1 MELKA
6 RALQLEEELIQV
18 KLSRGP
24 RCRSLAPAWES
35 PGLSGLRSYLWT
47 VDGCSPPTLVGLLLL
62 FLKWV
67 NLFLG
72 LWLCLLVWAPA
83 LPYVCEAPAICVP
96 EPCPCSCASTPWTWH
111 LRHELGLGLWRP
123 RMDGS
128 SRWSE
133 M

>member
-24 RCRSLAPAWES
+24 RCRPFAPAWES

-67 NLFLG
+67 EPLLG
-72 LWLCLLVWAPA
+72 VTA
-83 LPYVCEAPAICVP
+83 LPF
-96 EPCPCSCASTPWTWH
+96 
-111 LRHELGLGLWRP
+111 GLG
-123 RMDGS
+123 S
-128 SRWSE
+128 STSLCVRGTCNLCP
-133 M
+133 